1 VAYDYKTPTGYE
13 VTYKCDGFDH
23 SRADKKRVDCHHT
36 AAGQGLVLTITSPDG
51 DKTTQFVDGE
61 VTAAENGVPY
71 FGEWYTYGPYGEV
84 SFTISEKG
92 NGTSGISADGQH
104 FISLNSDGT
113 LSIALYGATVKQLFA
128 SEPEG
133 GQAGEL
139 TDSGAWEAE
148 MGEPL
153 WGHIS
158 RGP

>member
-1 VAYDYKTPTGYE
+1 VAYDWTAPEGVK
-13 VTYKCDGFDH
+13 VQYKCDGFDH
-23 SRADKKRVDCHHT
+23 TAAWQERVDCHHT
-36 AAGQGLVLTITSPDG
+36 AAGQGLTLTLTSPDG
-51 DKTTQFVDGE
+51 ATTVQKVDGQ
-61 VTAAENGVPY
+61 VTAPENGVPY
-71 FGEWYTYGPYGEV
+71 FGEWYTYGPFGEV
-84 SFTISEKG
+84 TFTISEKG
-92 NGTSGISADGQH
+92 AGTSGISADGQH

-113 LSIALYGATVKQLFA
+113 LSIGLYDAVVKQLFA

-139 TDSGAWEAE
+139 TDSGAWEEE